1 MDQAETLRKL
11 KKNINIRRNNQRGMK
26 KIAITSGKGGV
37 GKTNTV
43 VNLAIALQKK
53 KKKVT
58 VFDADLG
65 LANIDIL
72 LGLTPEHNIVDIVK
86 DDLGIED
93 IIVEGPQGIKIV
105 PASSGIQEI
114 TNLDSLQEEKLLSEI
129 SKIEDFTD
137 ILLIDTAAGISD
149 LVLSFLL
156 MSEDIIIIVNSEPT
170 SIVDAYAIIKVIT
183 GYDPAKPISIV
194 VNSVSNMDEG
204 KAVFDQ
210 INNVAD
216 RFLGKD
222 LNLMGF
228 LPFDKRVAEA
238 VRNQKPVVESF
249 PESKISAA
257 FNNLARILL
266 NRLSWNNKTGDSYE
280 SWKKMINFKTDGK
293 KG

>member
-11 KKNINIRRNNQRGMK
+11 KGKFNIKKDKSIGMK

-43 VNLAIALQKK
+43 VNLAMALQKRK
-53 KKKVT
+53 KRVT

-72 LGLTPEHNIVDIVK
+72 LGLTPEHNIVDIIK
-86 DDLGIED
+86 DNLSIED
-93 IIVEGPQGIKIV
+93 IILDGPEGIKIV

-114 TNLDSLQEEKLLSEI
+114 TNLNQYQEEKLLSEI

-156 MSEDIIIIVNSEPT
+156 MAEEIIIIVNSEPT
-170 SIVDAYAIIKVIT
+170 SIVDAYAMIKVIT
-183 GYDPAKPISIV
+183 SYDSSKSISII
-194 VNSVSNMDEG
+194 VNSVRTDEEG

-210 INNVAD
+210 LNNVAD

-222 LNLMGF
+222 LNLMGY

-238 VRNQKPVVESF
+238 VRNQQPVIQEF
-249 PESKISAA
+249 PKSEISIA
-257 FNNLARILL
+257 FNNIARILL
-266 NRLSWNNKTGDSYE
+266 NKMSWNTKNGDSYE
-280 SWKKMINFKTDGK
+280 SWKKMINFKSDEDK
-293 KG
+293 R

>member
-11 KKNINIRRNNQRGMK
+11 KKNFNIKKGKTQGMK

-43 VNLAIALQKK
+43 VNLAIALQKRK
-53 KKKVT
+53 KKIT

-72 LGLTPEHNIVDIVK
+72 LGLTPEHNIVDIIK
-86 DDLGIED
+86 TGLSIEE

-114 TNLDSLQEEKLLSEI
+114 TNLDSYQEERLLTEI
-129 SKIEDFTD
+129 SKIENFTD

-170 SIVDAYAIIKVIT
+170 SIVDAYAMVKVIT
-183 GYDPAKPISIV
+183 SYDSSKQISIV
-194 VNSVSNMDEG
+194 VNSVKNLDEG

-210 INNVAD
+210 LNNVAD

-238 VRNQKPVVESF
+238 VRNQKPVTEAF
-249 PESKISAA
+249 PESEISVA

-266 NRLSWNNKTGDSYE
+266 NKLSWNSKTGDSYE